1 MFSEAALF
9 SESYHCDA
17 VADGESEI
25 EIHPKDAL
33 FQALAGDLGASRSF
47 MEHLARLVI
56 ELRSRLEIRNICSAN
71 ERVMQFLRLAASEL
85 DWSVTFARPLKDI
98 AGLSFGKL

>member
-1 MFSEAALF
+1 MCAECPSWITAGPFRYTLAHDGEMFSEAAFF

-17 VADGESEI
+17 IADGESEI

-33 FQALAGDLGASRSF
+33 SQALAGDLGASRSF

-56 ELRSRLEIRNICSAN
+56 LNN
-71 ERVMQFLRLAASEL
+71 AA
-85 DWSVTFARPLKDI
+85 
-98 AGLSFGKL
+98 